1 MPLQEEPL
9 LEPLLD
15 EKQAAE
21 YFRLKPATLC
31 KWRSEGW
38 GPTYFRLGRLIR
50 YKANDL
56 KEWLQECDRYYSQ
69 LKKGQ
74 P

>member
-15 EKQAAE
+15 EKQVAE

-31 KWRSEGW
+31 KWRSEGG
-38 GPTYFRLGRLIR
+38 GPKYVRLGRLIR